1 MNKALEFE
9 CREADRARLDGL
21 ESVLAAIVDLLASS
35 DPRLQEAIL
44 HRLALLQVMMRE
56 ENAHSESLAV
66 VGRFGILVADEEDVS
81 RTPALAR

>member
-21 ESVLAAIVDLLASS
+21 ESVLAAVVDTLASS
-35 DPRLQEAIL
+35 DANLREAL
-44 HRLALLQVMMRE
+44 LNRLALLQVMLRE

-66 VGRFGILVADEEDVS
+66 VGRFGILVADEEEVS
-81 RTPALAR
+81 RVPALTR